1 MAAGLGRRAKGR
13 GMKPNSPSFPTLL
26 LPAPMESILIE
37 IGQRIGSDVA
47 ASFREAFTATE
58 IAADGCFH
66 HAQFS
71 QAIALICAQPRPL
84 HERLTDIFEI
94 VETPG
99 RITIHIRRP

>member
-1 MAAGLGRRAKGR
+1 
-13 GMKPNSPSFPTLL
+13 MKPVSSPNSTLP

-37 IGQRIGSDVA
+37 IGQRMGSDVA
-47 ASFREAFTATE
+47 ASFREAFASTE

-94 VETPG
+94 VEARG
-99 RITIHIRRP
+99 RITVHIRRP

>member
-1 MAAGLGRRAKGR
+1 
-13 GMKPNSPSFPTLL
+13 MKQVSSLNSTLL
-26 LPAPMESILIE
+26 LPAPMENILIE

-47 ASFREAFTATE
+47 ASFREAFTLTE
-58 IAADGCFH
+58 IAADSCFH

-84 HERLTDIFEI
+84 HERLTDIFGI

-99 RITIHIRRP
+99 RVTVHIRRP